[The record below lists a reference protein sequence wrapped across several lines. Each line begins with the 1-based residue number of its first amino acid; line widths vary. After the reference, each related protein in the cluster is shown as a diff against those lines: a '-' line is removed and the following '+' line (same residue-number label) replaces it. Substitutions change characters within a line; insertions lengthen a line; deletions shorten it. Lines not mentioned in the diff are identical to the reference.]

1 MRCPSVALHAMVIKL
16 LTIDLH
22 FPGRSSLKEKRF
34 ILSSLKAKLGRQS
47 NVAFAEIGYQ
57 DKWQRSLLAVVT
69 VGVNGRAVETT
80 CSNVMKLLEKDH
92 RLSVLDCIQE
102 VR

>member
-1 MRCPSVALHAMVIKL
+1 MVVRL
-16 LTIDLH
+16 LKIDLH

-34 ILSSLKAKLGRQS
+34 VLSSVKTQLARRF
-47 NVAFAEIGYQ
+47 NVAVAEVGYQ

-69 VGVNGRAVETT
+69 VGNNGRVTEST
-80 CSNVMKLLEKDH
+80 CEKVVKFLEKDH
-92 RLSVLDCIQE
+92 RLQILDCTQE